1 MNAAERR
8 TAVLAIL
15 FLVLG
20 WGARA
25 LPPSVCANCGDLKAV
40 QEIKVPEY
48 QSRTSSSPSEMIQV
62 KGSPPEKSH
71 RKGGMAGVRKNAGP
85 VRINVATISE
95 LQKVKGIGPVMAKRI
110 VEFREK
116 HGPFR
121 GAKDLD
127 QVSGIGQKKLDNLLP
142 LLIFD

>member
-40 QEIKVPEY
+40 QEIKVPKF
-48 QSRTSSSPSEMIQV
+48 QSEAGSSPSEIAQA
-62 KGSPPEKSH
+62 KDLPSGKSH
-71 RKGGMAGVRKNAGP
+71 GKEGKAGARKNTGP
-85 VRINVATISE
+85 VRINVATASE

-142 LLIFD
+142 FLIFD